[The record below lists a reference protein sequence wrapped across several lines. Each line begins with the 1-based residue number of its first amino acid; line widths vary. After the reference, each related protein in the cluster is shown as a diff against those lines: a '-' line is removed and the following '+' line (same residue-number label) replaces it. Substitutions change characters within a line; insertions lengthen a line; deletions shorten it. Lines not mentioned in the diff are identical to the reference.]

1 MRDESLV
8 GYNTTFWPVF
18 DNEAKIGS
26 VTAAI
31 HSPRLDQN
39 IALVMVNVEF
49 AEIATQLRVK
59 MPNGTELATVV
70 DNLFMIL
77 RRRLQW
83 LLLESNL

>member
-1 MRDESLV
+1 
-8 GYNTTFWPVF
+8 
-18 DNEAKIGS
+18 
-26 VTAAI
+26 
-31 HSPRLDQN
+31 
-39 IALVMVNVEF
+39 MVNVEF
-49 AEIATQLRVK
+49 AEIATQLRFK